1 MRKLK
6 FFISLLKERDWLEE
20 MAAQGWILT
29 NMTCGVLY
37 HFRQAK
43 PCEKVF
49 EIERFAITAHPT
61 VADLTARTCAFDITS
76 QFGWEQITHDED
88 MNYYFMKDRAGDET
102 DEFYDDVESRRE
114 RAERYRKHLS
124 IEMPLSFLRDLLMA
138 SFLYI
143 ILFFVMDERSSLQH
157 TLMWFYIILAV
168 IEVGV
173 IYCCMVWGQRIY
185 AELCMS
191 RQEWE
196 QHKQYNEKKR
206 FKKVQQLRSYLQ
218 EKSEFGLSLKGHENG
233 FFLFEEDSRRYNY
246 FIDTKRCLKKRLK
259 EDGLH
264 FKDEKKDLKT
274 QSLKWYEMSIANAAR
289 YDLKPV
295 AVIGKTALVYKRPYS
310 EKPLPWENGNENI
323 TFSTPSM
330 VAAIFMGCCAGIGF
344 ALGFIAAIIL

>member
-114 RAERYRKHLS
+114 RAERYRKLLS
-124 IEMPLSFLRDLLMA
+124 IEMPLSLLRDLLMA

-330 VAAIFMGCCAGIGF
+330 VAAIFMGCCAVIGF